1 MEIIDVSVGISPGM
15 LVFPGDPAVAIL
27 PHSRI
32 AGGDAANVS
41 GIRMGTHSGTHVD
54 PPLHFFM
61 DGTDV
66 SKIPLQRLMGECYVA
81 DLRSLEEKITKE
93 DLYPGR
99 NSFRD
104 KILLLK
110 TRNSGLLVDVGV
122 KLVGIDYLSIEKYGG
137 SGEVHRTLLGGGIPI
152 VETLDL
158 SKVEEGEYFFH
169 FLPLRIT
176 GGDGGPGM
184 AVLINYPAASCGVS
198 DPNGNKRRDKRDMG
212 I

>member
-1 MEIIDVSVGISPGM
+1 VRIIDVSVGISAGM
-15 LVFPGDPAVAIL
+15 TVFPGDPAVAIL

-32 AGGDAANVS
+32 AKGDAANVS
-41 GIRMGTHSGTHVD
+41 GIRMGTHTGTHVD

-66 SKIPLQRLMGECYVA
+66 SKIPLERFMGECYVA
-81 DLRSLEEKITKE
+81 DLRSLEERITKE

-99 NSFRD
+99 NLFRD

-110 TRNSGLLVDVGV
+110 TRNSGLLKDYVYLTQDCAELLVDVGV

-137 SGEVHRTLLGGGIPI
+137 SGEVHRTLLGGGIPV

-158 SKVEEGEYFFH
+158 SNVGRVNIFS
-169 FLPLRIT
+169 I
-176 GGDGGPGM
+176 
-184 AVLINYPAASCGVS
+184 SCL
-198 DPNGNKRRDKRDMG
+198 
-212 I
+212 